1 MNFVVGIDGGGTS
14 CRAAVADAS
23 GKVLGRAKG
32 GPSNIRSDFDN
43 ALANIVDVTRG
54 AFGEAG
60 LDPAS
65 IGAASAVLGLA
76 GANVGDYKARLEVAL
91 PFRANRIESD
101 ALIALE
107 GAIGPGD
114 GAIGVLG
121 TGSVYL
127 ARRGEEVRGL
137 GGWGFMVG
145 DQGSGAKLG
154 WDLLQET
161 LLVHDGIHTGSALSD
176 AILTRFGNNPSAVVE
191 FTTNAKPADY
201 GTFAPHVF
209 ENAGKDAVADRVL
222 GRALVQVEEALD
234 ALKLVDGERLCLLG
248 GLAPLYAVRLPER
261 HRTKLQEP
269 LQDALGGAVSLAAR
283 VFGKAG

>member
-43 ALANIVDVTRG
+43 ALANIVDCTRA

-60 LDPAS
+60 LDPAR
-65 IGAASAVLGLA
+65 IGEASAVLGLA

-127 ARRGEEVRGL
+127 ARRGEEVRGI

-161 LLVHDGIHTGSALSD
+161 LLTHDGVHTGSALAD
-176 AILTRFGNNPSAVVE
+176 VIMQRFGNDPSAVVE

-201 GTFAPHVF
+201 GTFAPLVF

-234 ALKLVDGERLCLLG
+234 ALKLIEGERLCLLG

-261 HRTKLQEP
+261 HRRKLQHP

-283 VFGKAG
+283 VFGKN